1 MSGENALGVHVENGG
16 WRRGQDVFA
25 TSRVVVVDDHASNVL
40 LLERILFAAG
50 VAHVHTVTDPR
61 LAVATC
67 LDIEPDVVMLD
78 LHMPGM
84 DGFAVLAQLQAALP
98 DDAWLPVVVLT
109 ADGTHEARDRA
120 LRAGAA
126 DFLTKPFDQ
135 TEVLLRLRNLLES
148 RSLYTQVRQHS
159 AALQAD
165 LERRRA
171 QELATAEDQ
180 RQRLDRIDGV
190 LRDPARGLRM
200 VFQPIVE
207 LQSGRMLGAEA
218 LARFD
223 QEPQRPPNEWF
234 DEAADVG
241 RGQALELA
249 AVESA
254 VAVLD
259 ALPPGTF
266 LSINVS
272 PATVVQDEL
281 PRLLDALP
289 GDRLVLELTEHA
301 RIDDYDALVS
311 AIGTLH
317 DRGMRI
323 AIDDAGAG
331 YSGLR
336 HILRLRPDILKLDL
350 ALTRDI
356 DTDPARRAL
365 ATGMVSFASELDAV
379 VIAEGVETDAE
390 LTVLRSLDV
399 PWGQGYH
406 LGRPGPVPL
415 PQRAARRGAA

>member
-1 MSGENALGVHVENGG
+1 MELGQQGDD
-16 WRRGQDVFA
+16 RDVFA
-25 TSRVVVVDDHASNVL
+25 AARIVVVDDHAANVT
-40 LLERILFAAG
+40 LLERILHAAG
-50 VAHVHTVTDPR
+50 VAQVHTVTDPQ

-67 LDIEPDVVMLD
+67 LATDPDVVLLD
-78 LHMPGM
+78 LHMPGL

-98 DDAWLPVVVLT
+98 AGTWLPVVVLT
-109 ADGTHEARDRA
+109 ADGTQEARDRA

-135 TEVLLRLRNLLES
+135 TEVLLRLRNLLQA

-159 AALQAD
+159 ETLQAD

-171 QELATAEDQ
+171 RDLAEAEDQ
-180 RQRLDRIDGV
+180 RRRRDRIDDV
-190 LRDPARGLRM
+190 LRDPTRGMRM
-200 VFQPIVE
+200 VFQPIME
-207 LQSGRMLGAEA
+207 LQSGHVVGAEA

-223 QEPQRPPNEWF
+223 GQPRRPPNEWF

-241 RGQALELA
+241 RGVALELA
-249 AVESA
+249 AVASA

-259 ALPPGTF
+259 VLPSAMF
-266 LSINVS
+266 LSVNVS
-272 PATVVQDEL
+272 PATAVQDEL
-281 PRLLDALP
+281 LGLLGSAP
-289 GDRLVLELTEHA
+289 GSRLVLELTEHA
-301 RIDDYDALVS
+301 RIDDYDTLVPAIDALR
-311 AIGTLH
+311 
-317 DRGMRI
+317 DRGIRI

-336 HILRLRPDILKLDL
+336 HILRLRPDILKLDV

-365 ATGMVSFASELDAV
+365 ATGMVSFANELDAV
-379 VIAEGVETDAE
+379 VIAEGIETDAE
-390 LTVLRSLDV
+390 LAVLRSLDV

-415 PQRAARRGAA
+415 APRDATRGVA